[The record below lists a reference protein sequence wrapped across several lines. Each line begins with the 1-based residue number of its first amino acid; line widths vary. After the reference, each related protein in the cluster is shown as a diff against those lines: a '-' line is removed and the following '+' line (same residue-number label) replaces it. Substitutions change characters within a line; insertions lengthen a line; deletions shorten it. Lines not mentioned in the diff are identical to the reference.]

1 MHAGLKVGIF
11 AAALAA
17 TFGIAYGL
25 GETVGP
31 VAPDAPVVQHVGH
44 TGRAHHGPGATG
56 QREMAGDRQGM
67 ADGHQGMTGDHD
79 RQR

>member
-1 MHAGLKVGIF
+1 MHTGLKVGIF

-17 TFGIAYGL
+17 TFGIAYGV

-31 VAPDAPVVQHVGH
+31 VAPDAPVVQRVGH
-44 TGRAHHGPGATG
+44 AGRAHHGSGVAG

-67 ADGHQGMTGDHD
+67 ADDHRGMAGGRD